1 MYLAAT
7 QRSGR
12 RTLIDID
19 GHVRKTLPY
28 PKRPKANLLI
38 LGTVG
43 CLKRTLSKQCRKLVQ
58 FDCLVNVFVV
68 FGDTTLWDTLQ
79 IWVASACKT
88 GEPQTTRTQSRKPR
102 TFTRSHIQSLV
113 PRLIEQHILRK
124 TSRNLRAMTS

>member
-43 CLKRTLSKQCRKLVQ
+43 CLKRNPFETVQEARSIRLLSQCVCCVWGYYTVGHSSNLGG
-58 FDCLVNVFVV
+58 
-68 FGDTTLWDTLQ
+68 FGLQ
-79 IWVASACKT
+79 DRGTADHKDPKSQTENLHQVAHS
-88 GEPQTTRTQSRKPR
+88 
-102 TFTRSHIQSLV
+102 
-113 PRLIEQHILRK
+113 ILG
-124 TSRNLRAMTS
+124 S